1 MRLLCWSIYLYMDA
15 KHEPAGVYRAAAMV
29 RVHPRHHRGPVLH
42 RIHRLSR
49 QECRHVLQQQHNGSN
64 FP

>member
-1 MRLLCWSIYLYMDA
+1 MNA

-49 QECRHVLQQQHNGSN
+49 QECRHVLQQQHNSSN